1 MASFLVTIHPYIMS
15 LISIYS
21 IILVISI
28 LMSWIPA
35 IQESSFGQMIRTLT
49 EPYLG
54 FFRKFIPPLGMI
66 DFSPII
72 ALFALRLI
80 SDGITNLFN
89 LILRYL

>member
-72 ALFALRLI
+72 ALFALKLI
-80 SDGITNLFN
+80 SGGITNLFN

>member
-1 MASFLVTIHPYIMS
+1 MS